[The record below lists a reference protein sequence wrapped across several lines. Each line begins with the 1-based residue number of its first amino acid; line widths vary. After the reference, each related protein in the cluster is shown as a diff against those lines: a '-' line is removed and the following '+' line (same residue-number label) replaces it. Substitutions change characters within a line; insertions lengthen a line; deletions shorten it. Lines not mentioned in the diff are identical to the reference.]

1 MKTSPPSSPQ
11 LATLPPGSTATV
23 LAFDIGGANLK
34 AADGR
39 GWVASAPFELWRRW
53 QELPAALC
61 SIVAARRPQQIVATM
76 TGEIADCYPSRR
88 AGVAH
93 IVGALEAAARAV
105 EPAAPLLIYLVDG
118 SLVSAP
124 EALSRP
130 LEAAASNWHAVARL
144 AAHHAKTPRAVLIDI
159 GSTTTDIIPLMD
171 GAPQPLARDDV
182 GRMATGELVYTGV
195 ERTPVA
201 AIVRRLHWQN
211 EKRPVASELYA
222 QSRDIWLL
230 LEGLPENPLSTDTA
244 DGGPFTADAT
254 RVRLARMLLIDPPDF
269 SHLDAVA
276 AARQVAR
283 VQAGQVARALR
294 KVRRACGWRP
304 TSLVL
309 SGHGECLARAAL
321 ARLSWKLP
329 VVELRHLLGP
339 ESSRAAPAHS
349 LALIAQGLVP

>member
-1 MKTSPPSSPQ
+1 MMTNTPPSPQ
-11 LATLPPGSTATV
+11 PAPLPPGSTATV

-39 GWVASAPFELWRRW
+39 GWVTSEPFELWRRW
-53 QELPAALC
+53 QELPEALGR
-61 SIVAARRPQQIVATM
+61 IVAARRPQQIVATM
-76 TGEIADCYPSRR
+76 TGEIADCYSSRR

-105 EPAAPLLIYLVDG
+105 EPAVPLAIYLVDG

-124 EALSRP
+124 EALRRP
-130 LEAAASNWHAVARL
+130 LESAASNWHAVARL
-144 AAHHAKTPRAVLIDI
+144 AAHHAKTPRAFLIDI
-159 GSTTTDIIPLMD
+159 GSTTTDIIPLLD

-182 GRMATGELVYTGV
+182 GRMATRELVYTGV

-201 AIVRRLHWQN
+201 AIVRRVRWHH

-230 LEGLPENPLSTDTA
+230 LGGLPEDALSTDTA
-244 DGGPFTADAT
+244 DGGRFTNDAA

-269 SHLDAVA
+269 SHLDAES

-283 VQAGQVARALR
+283 LQTRQVARALR
-294 KVRRACGWRP
+294 AVRRACGWRP

-321 ARLSWKLP
+321 ERLSWKLP
-329 VVELRHLLGP
+329 VVELRQLLGP
-339 ESSRAAPAHS
+339 AISRAAPAHS

>member
-1 MKTSPPSSPQ
+1 MMTNAPTSPQPASMQ
-11 LATLPPGSTATV
+11 PGSTATV

-39 GWVASAPFELWRRW
+39 GWVATEPFELWRRW
-53 QELPAALC
+53 QELPAALG
-61 SIVAARRPQQIVATM
+61 SIVAARRPQRIVATM

-88 AGVAH
+88 AGVTH
-93 IVGALEAAARAV
+93 IVGAIEAAARAV
-105 EPAAPLLIYLVDG
+105 EPAVPLSIYLVDG
-118 SLVSAP
+118 SLVSTP

-144 AAHHAKTPRAVLIDI
+144 AAHHAKTPRAFLIDI
-159 GSTTTDIIPLMD
+159 GSTTTDIIPLVD
-171 GAPQPLARDDV
+171 GAPQPLARDDA
-182 GRMATGELVYTGV
+182 GRMATRELVYTGV

-201 AIVRRLHWQN
+201 AIVRRLRWQN
-211 EKRPVASELYA
+211 EKRPVVGELYA

-230 LEGLPENPLSTDTA
+230 LGGLPANPLSTDTA
-244 DGGPFTADAT
+244 DGGPFTADAA
-254 RVRLARMLLIDPPDF
+254 RMRLARMLLIDPPEF
-269 SHLDAVA
+269 SYLDAVA

-283 VQAGQVARALR
+283 LQARQVARGLR
-294 KVRRACGWRP
+294 AVRRAYGWRP

-309 SGHGECLARAAL
+309 SGHGECLAQAAL
-321 ARLSWKLP
+321 ERLSWKLP

-339 ESSRAAPAHS
+339 AISRAAPAHS